1 MSPLVL
7 LQDGR
12 WATLRQVSRWR
23 RRCDVSVVFEAGM
36 CEAAEKDLYAV
47 LGSSPSDSVQ
57 QLRHRYQQLA
67 LQCHP
72 DRLGGGSSSEAESGV
87 KRFLEVDAAWR
98 LLSDQSSRR
107 QYDLRRR
114 EQELKQDWPV
124 DSTVHLED
132 MTWDQDERVHAYGCR
147 CGGGFNISEEEVQ
160 EEEAQRR
167 RQGEAEEEEEEHSGV
182 VVCCDTC
189 SLSVCVTWP

>member
-1 MSPLVL
+1 MVFTDPCGDIIWLYICVLSHNMTRIHFNKEFIQSTVLQQQVLNAAMSPLVL

-67 LQCHP
+67 LQVNTP
-72 DRLGGGSSSEAESGV
+72 LGGG
-87 KRFLEVDAAWR
+87 
-98 LLSDQSSRR
+98 
-107 QYDLRRR
+107 
-114 EQELKQDWPV
+114 LKILCLP
-124 DSTVHLED
+124 
-132 MTWDQDERVHAYGCR
+132 
-147 CGGGFNISEEEVQ
+147 
-160 EEEAQRR
+160 
-167 RQGEAEEEEEEHSGV
+167 
-182 VVCCDTC
+182 
-189 SLSVCVTWP
+189 SLSLSLCVCVCVTVPPGPSRRWQFFRSRVWREEVPGGGRRVEAPEWPEQQEAVRPAEER

>member
-1 MSPLVL
+1 
-7 LQDGR
+7 
-12 WATLRQVSRWR
+12 
-23 RRCDVSVVFEAGM
+23 M
-36 CEAAEKDLYAV
+36 CEEAEKDLYAV

-72 DRLGGGSSSEAESGV
+72 DRLGGGSSSEAEGGV

-98 LLSDQSSRR
+98 VLSDQSSRR
-107 QYDLRRR
+107 QYDLQRR
-114 EQELKQDWPV
+114 E
-124 DSTVHLED
+124 
-132 MTWDQDERVHAYGCR
+132 ERVHAYGCR
-147 CGGGFNISEEEVQ
+147 CGGGFNVSEEEVQ

-167 RQGEAEEEEEEHSGV
+167 RQGDGEEQEEEEEEEHSGM

-189 SLSVCVTWP
+189 SLSVCVTWPLHRK

>member
-1 MSPLVL
+1 MTRIHFNKEFIQSTVLQQQVLNAAMSPLVL

-114 EQELKQDWPV
+114 GTETGLAGG
-124 DSTVHLED
+124 L
-132 MTWDQDERVHAYGCR
+132 YGPP
-147 CGGGFNISEEEVQ
+147 GGHDLGP
-160 EEEAQRR
+160 
-167 RQGEAEEEEEEHSGV
+167 G
-182 VVCCDTC
+182 
-189 SLSVCVTWP
+189 